1 MAHIPDGVLSL
12 PVLAGGW
19 TLAAGALALGL
30 RRLDEETLPRTGVLA
45 ALFFTVSLVALPVG
59 PSSVHALLA
68 TLMALLIGIRAV
80 PAIFAGLLLQT
91 LFFGFGGLTTLGLN
105 TVTIALPGVAVAALI
120 RPGLRRAGP
129 ARAGVVAGI
138 GAAVAVA
145 LTGAGVALALAL
157 SASEFVPAAR
167 ILVAT
172 YLPLMAGEG
181 LLTGLVV
188 AFLKRVRPES
198 FAEAEA

>member
-12 PVLAGGW
+12 PVVAGGW
-19 TLAAGALALGL
+19 VIAAGALALGI
-30 RRLDEETLPRTGVLA
+30 RALDEDTLPRTGVLA
-45 ALFFTVSLVALPVG
+45 ALVFTVSLVAIPVG
-59 PSSVHALLA
+59 PSSVHALFA

-80 PAIFAGLLLQT
+80 PAVFAGLTLQC

-105 TVTIALPGVAVAALI
+105 TVNIALPGVIVAALI
-120 RPGLRRAGP
+120 RPAVLRAGP
-129 ARAGVVAGI
+129 GRAGLIAGS

-145 LTGAGVALALAL
+145 LTGGAVALSLAL

-167 ILVAT
+167 ILAVT

-181 LLTGLVV
+181 VLTGLVV
-188 AFLKRVRPES
+188 AFLKRTRPES
-198 FAEAEA
+198 FADARQ

>member
-45 ALFFTVSLVALPVG
+45 ALFFTVSLVAIPVG
-59 PSSVHALLA
+59 PSSVHVLAA
-68 TLMALLIGIRAV
+68 TLMALLIGIRTV

-105 TVTIALPGVAVAALI
+105 TMTIALPGVLVAALI
-120 RPGLRRAGP
+120 RPVVIRAG
-129 ARAGVVAGI
+129 AGRAGLIAGL
-138 GAAVAVA
+138 GAGVAVA
-145 LTGAGVALALAL
+145 LTGGAVALVLAL
-157 SASEFVPAAR
+157 SSSDFVPAAR
-167 ILVAT
+167 ILIAT
-172 YLPLMAGEG
+172 YLPLMIGEG
-181 LLTGLVV
+181 VLTGLVV

-198 FAEAEA
+198 FAGAAA